1 MTPKEKAEYLVD
13 KFYQTTPNEAWINE
27 PIGLSEEYTAWKQAK
42 KCALIAVDE
51 CIEST
56 KQLIHHYT
64 KGDDKRYADIYL
76 SMSLSV
82 AYLQEVKQEIE
93 KS

>member
-1 MTPKEKAEYLVD
+1 MTPREKATELFD
-13 KFYQTTPNEAWINE
+13 KMYMVEDPMGNYPMCFD
-27 PIGLSEEYTAWKQAK
+27 TAKL
-42 KCALIAVDE
+42 CTLTAVDE

-82 AYLQEVKQEIE
+82 AYWQEVKQEIE
-93 KS
+93 KL

>member
-1 MTPKEKAEYLVD
+1 MTPKEKAFELILKIETELIDNRVYRGTIKNL
-13 KFYQTTPNEAWINE
+13 
-27 PIGLSEEYTAWKQAK
+27 
-42 KCALIAVDE
+42 ALIAVEE

-93 KS
+93 KL

>member
-1 MTPKEKAEYLVD
+1 MTPKQKATKLFEKMLSTDKVD
-13 KFYQTTPNEAWINE
+13 NYSFVSNNVA
-27 PIGLSEEYTAWKQAK
+27 KQ
-42 KCALIAVDE
+42 CALICVDE

-64 KGDDKRYADIYL
+64 KVNDNRYADIYL

-82 AYLQEVKQEIE
+82 AYWQEVKQEIVNL
-93 KS
+93 

>member
-1 MTPKEKAEYLVD
+1 MGPREKARELFQIYLDILLDAESD
-13 KFYQTTPNEAWINE
+13 KQEIDEA
-27 PIGLSEEYTAWKQAK
+27 AK

-64 KGDDKRYADIYL
+64 KGDDERYASIYL

-82 AYLQEVKQEIE
+82 QYWYEVKQEINNL
-93 KS
+93 

>member
-1 MTPKEKAEYLVD
+1 MTPKYKAKELFD
-13 KFYQTTPNEAWINE
+13 KYFFLTLNVESDDDINK
-27 PIGLSEEYTAWKQAK
+27 YTAKH
-42 KCALIAVDE
+42 CALIAVDE

-64 KGDDKRYADIYL
+64 NGDDKRYADIYL

-82 AYLQEVKQEIE
+82 AYWQEVKQEIE
-93 KS
+93 KL

>member
-1 MTPKEKAEYLVD
+1 MSPKEKAKELIDKYFDLVEA
-13 KFYQTTPNEAWINE
+13 QTAEQQEDNARW
-27 PIGLSEEYTAWKQAK
+27 A
-42 KCALIAVDE
+42 ALIVVDE

-64 KGDDKRYADIYL
+64 NGDDKRYADIYL

-82 AYLQEVKQEIE
+82 AYWQEVKQEIE
-93 KS
+93 KL

>member
-1 MTPKEKAEYLVD
+1 MTPKEKAKELVD
-13 KFYQTTPNEAWINE
+13 KYLNASFALIK
-27 PIGLSEEYTAWKQAK
+27 EYIPVPLPFAKQ
-42 KCALIAVDE
+42 CALIAVDE